1 MITELTKK
9 WKRSVRWN
17 LQGKS
22 VQDLIR
28 NLIKYL
34 PEILGKIMKSPF
46 ERVTLSGNKKK
57 IKRKSKKFYLGHSDT
72 KMCLV
77 RGTDTALVY
86 IYLFYISGRF
96 YKNSFLICF

>member
-1 MITELTKK
+1 MITEPTKK

-46 ERVTLSGNKKK
+46 ERVTLSGNKNKQK
-57 IKRKSKKFYLGHSDT
+57 EK
-72 KMCLV
+72 V
-77 RGTDTALVY
+77 R
-86 IYLFYISGRF
+86 
-96 YKNSFLICF
+96 SFI

>member
-1 MITELTKK
+1 MITEPTKK

-34 PEILGKIMKSPF
+34 PEKLGKIMKSLF
-46 ERVTLSGNKKK
+46 ERVTLSGNKNK
-57 IKRKSKKFYLGHSDT
+57 
-72 KMCLV
+72 
-77 RGTDTALVY
+77 
-86 IYLFYISGRF
+86 
-96 YKNSFLICF
+96 

>member
-57 IKRKSKKFYLGHSDT
+57 
-72 KMCLV
+72 
-77 RGTDTALVY
+77 
-86 IYLFYISGRF
+86 
-96 YKNSFLICF
+96 

>member
-22 VQDLIR
+22 CTRLLIR

-34 PEILGKIMKSPF
+34 PEKLGKIMKSPF

-57 IKRKSKKFYLGHSDT
+57 
-72 KMCLV
+72 
-77 RGTDTALVY
+77 
-86 IYLFYISGRF
+86 
-96 YKNSFLICF
+96 